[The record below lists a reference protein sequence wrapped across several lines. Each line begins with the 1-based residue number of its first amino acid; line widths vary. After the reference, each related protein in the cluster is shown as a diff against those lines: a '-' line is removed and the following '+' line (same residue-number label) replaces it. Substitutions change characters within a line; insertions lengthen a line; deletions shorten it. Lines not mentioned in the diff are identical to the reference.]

1 MTPTSHELL
10 LRMKYSFYGTLI
22 FLLVSNPITYRFTQQ
37 LFGHAFAT
45 ISAGVPTPAG
55 YFLHALL
62 FFALT
67 LAVMMFP
74 KDA

>member
-1 MTPTSHELL
+1 MNPSIELM

-37 LFGHAFAT
+37 LFQHSFAVLQG
-45 ISAGVPTPAG
+45 GVPTPAG

-62 FFALT
+62 FFCLT